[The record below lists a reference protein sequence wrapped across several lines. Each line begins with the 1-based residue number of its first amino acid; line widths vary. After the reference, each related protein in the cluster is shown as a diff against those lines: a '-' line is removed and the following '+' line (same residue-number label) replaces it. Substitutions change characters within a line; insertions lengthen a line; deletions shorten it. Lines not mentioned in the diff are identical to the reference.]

1 MRKNNFILR
10 TVGLKTYFFMKRGV
24 IQAVDD
30 VNLEVKKGYI
40 HGLVGESGCGKSVT
54 ALSIM
59 RLVSYPGKIVEGE
72 VIYKGKDL
80 LKLSNEEMRRIRGKE
95 IAMIFQDPTSAL
107 NPCFTVGD
115 QIMEPILLHEGLS
128 KKEAKEKAIELMT
141 LVGIPSASERLEEY
155 PHQFSG
161 GMRQRVMIAIAL
173 SCNPSLLIA
182 DEPTTNLDVT
192 IQAQILDLMK
202 TLNKKLGNS
211 ILLITHDMGIVA
223 EMCQEVSVMYAG
235 KIVESADIIS
245 LFYETAHP
253 YTLGL
258 LDCIPRGRR
267 KRKLRPIRGSVPDLI
282 NPPPGCRFYSRCDYA
297 TEICS
302 VNEPKLRAISPNHF
316 VACHHPLIG
325 GK

>member
-1 MRKNNFILR
+1 MEKNDVILR
-10 TVGLKTYFFMKRGV
+10 TIGLKTYFFMKRGI
-24 IQAVDD
+24 IQAVDGVD
-30 VNLEVKKGYI
+30 IEVKKGLI

-59 RLVSYPGKIVEGE
+59 RLISYPGRIVDGK

-80 LKLSNEEMRRIRGKE
+80 LKLSDEEMRKIRGKE
-95 IAMIFQDPTSAL
+95 ISMIFQDPTAAL
-107 NPCFTVGD
+107 NPCFTIGD

-141 LVGIPSASERLEEY
+141 LVGIPSASQRFEEY

-211 ILLITHDMGIVA
+211 ILLITHDLGIVA

-235 KIVESADIIS
+235 KIVESADVVS

-258 LDCIPRGRR
+258 LGCIPRGGR
-267 KRKLRPIRGSVPDLI
+267 KQKLRPIRGSVPDLI
-282 NPPPGCRFYSRCDYA
+282 NPPVGCRFYSRCDYA
-297 TEICS
+297 TEVCK
-302 VNEPKLRAISPNHF
+302 VEEPKLREISHNHL
-316 VACHHPLIG
+316 VACHHPIIG